1 VTRLFTPDRNLY
13 PRKLDV
19 LNGTN
24 PEFHPDA
31 PLLSKTLKGFP
42 WPFEKVFPKTTPHGS
57 VLDVISGT
65 TLHVIGG
72 MGAMLGDTVGID
84 GEIPLQRDSH
94 PPGPRRASSSRSSP
108 IE

>member
-31 PLLSKTLKGFP
+31 PLLSKTLKGSP
-42 WPFEKVFPKTTPHGS
+42 WPLEKAIPHGS
-57 VLDVISGT
+57 VLDAISGT
-65 TLHVIGG
+65 TTQEAAGIGER
-72 MGAMLGDTVGID
+72 VD
-84 GEIPLQRDSH
+84 GELVAKAI
-94 PPGPRRASSSRSSP
+94 G
-108 IE
+108 IV